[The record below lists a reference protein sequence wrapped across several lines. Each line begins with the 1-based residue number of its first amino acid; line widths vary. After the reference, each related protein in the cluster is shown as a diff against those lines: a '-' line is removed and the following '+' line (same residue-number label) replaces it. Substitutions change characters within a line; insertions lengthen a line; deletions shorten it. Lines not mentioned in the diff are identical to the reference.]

1 MIYRESLLVI
11 ANEFTREGEETT
23 LANYQVEAVI
33 GQIDVYIF
41 RRPNYIESSEPA
53 TKGYQ
58 ALGAKIY
65 GH

>member
-1 MIYRESLLVI
+1 MSYRKSLLVI

-33 GQIDVYIF
+33 CQIDVHIF

-53 TKGYQ
+53 TKGCQ